1 MSHLRSLAR
10 SGASLLRLCAL
21 ILVIAVSGCAS
32 YWLLYPSM
40 AESTDPHLDPAVSG
54 HQYEVISV
62 PNANRVSLKGW
73 LFAKPAD
80 RGTALILGGNA
91 MNISATYAQSKYLLG
106 HGFRVLIFT
115 WQGFDS
121 NGGKAELTS
130 LLGDANAFYAYAQS
144 HFPGEPIAFVGYST
158 GAVTGLCLAAKDPM
172 KAIVVESTFNPK
184 TIVDDRH
191 MWYAKPLEGTF
202 AADVPDDLDTAR
214 CLGEIK
220 ATPILFVH
228 NRDDPL
234 APYDAARRL
243 FDGYQGP
250 KEFLDTKKL
259 DSSKAHMGSAFDDSA
274 QAKVLA
280 FLELN
285 LT

>member
-1 MSHLRSLAR
+1 MSPFDRRALR
-10 SGASLLRLCAL
+10 GLLPRLCIVMVAL
-21 ILVIAVSGCAS
+21 AVSGCAS

-40 AESTDPHLDPAVSG
+40 AESTDPHLDPAAYG
-54 HQYEVISV
+54 NRYEVISV
-62 PNANRVSLKGW
+62 SNANRVSLKGW
-73 LFAKPAD
+73 LFAKPGD

-91 MNISATYAQSKYLLG
+91 MNISATYAQSKYLIG

-121 NGGKAELTS
+121 NGGEAELTS

-144 HFPGEPIAFVGYST
+144 RFPGEPIAFVGYST
-158 GAVTGLCLAAKDPM
+158 GAVTGICLGAKQPM
-172 KAIVVESTFNPK
+172 KAIVVEGAFNPK

-191 MWYAKPLEGTF
+191 MWYAKPLEGRF
-202 AADVPDDLDTAR
+202 AADIPDDLDTTR

-220 ATPILFVH
+220 ATPIHFVH
-228 NRDDPL
+228 NPDDPL

-250 KEFLDTKKL
+250 KEFFETRKL
-259 DSSKAHMGSAFDDSA
+259 DSSQAHMGSAFDDAA
-274 QAKVLA
+274 QGKVLA
-280 FLELN
+280 FLKQN
-285 LT
+285 LS